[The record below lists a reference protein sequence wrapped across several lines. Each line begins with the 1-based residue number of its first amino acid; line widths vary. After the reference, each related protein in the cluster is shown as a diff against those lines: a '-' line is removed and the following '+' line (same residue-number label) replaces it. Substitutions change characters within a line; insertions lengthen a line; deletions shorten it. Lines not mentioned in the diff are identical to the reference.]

1 MSKASYE
8 QLVAWSCPPGT
19 MREIL
24 WDIDGLPILHSVEL
38 VDFAGVSEEF
48 ARVAKG
54 KTRVLFER

>member
-1 MSKASYE
+1 
-8 QLVAWSCPPGT
+8 